1 MVKERLQQLKEL
13 IEMYKT
19 ISASKPKIVNGNF
32 IKVARADYLLANGK
46 KITREEIIKNN
57 GMSSAAIILPITENK
72 EVVLTIQPRVL
83 TKLGVGIELPAG
95 YIDLGETGEN
105 AALRELKE
113 ETGYIPKKIIK
124 VGEYYQDQGCSR
136 AFNQCFVAI
145 DCKKTEN
152 KHLDKDEFISEFLC
166 SYDELLELM
175 DMNYISDAGSIIT
188 IEKAKT
194 IIKKL

>member
-1 MVKERLQQLKEL
+1 MLKERLEQLKEL
-13 IEMYKT
+13 IAMYQT
-19 ISASKPKIVNGNF
+19 VSASKPEIVNGRF
-32 IKVARADYLLANGK
+32 IKVASADYMLANGQ

-57 GMSSAAIILPITENK
+57 GMSSASIVLPITENK
-72 EVVLTIQPRVL
+72 KFVLIVQPRVL

-95 YIDLGETGEN
+95 YIDAYETGEM
-105 AALRELKE
+105 AALRELRE
-113 ETGYIPKKIIK
+113 ETGYIPRKIIK

-136 AFNQCFVAI
+136 AHNECFVAI

-188 IEKAKT
+188 IEKAKEL
-194 IIKKL
+194 IKTL